1 MEKMKKVLIGIFFII
16 FVSCSPKYYEN
27 SADKEVYGIMKE
39 KTEKAKKSKMPVKI
53 SEDTQKETFILSFKE
68 ALLIASNK
76 NKDYQTTKENVYLS
90 ILDLTYQRYLFKP
103 NFTFEGDIKWNKTSD
118 ENKISS
124 NLNLNLIQ
132 KLSTAGNITF
142 NIGEAILKYLSG
154 DKEKAFQSILSMN
167 LFQPL
172 FKGAGKKIALE
183 NLVQSE
189 RNVIYQIRDF
199 LRYQK
204 SFSIDITKDYL
215 NLFLYKKRMEN
226 YYTNY
231 LNLKDTRERIE
242 MLSEAGR
249 IAPFQVDQARQ
260 NEFTAYQR
268 WIDAQNLYYSS
279 LDSFK
284 IKLGLPPSC
293 NLVLMDKEIENL
305 FENPLPEIKIDT
317 EKFINYALEN
327 RLDLITE
334 YEKVEDSRRQLE
346 IALNNLKNEIGLS
359 ASIISSGETKE
370 NLNID
375 LNTPTYSLGIDFN
388 IPFNKLPQ
396 RNEYKKAIIQYER
409 AKRSFDKK
417 VDTVKKEI
425 IDSYRNLEE
434 SYQSYIIQL
443 NSLKLAEKRVESTD
457 LLLQAGRATT
467 RDLLES
473 QEAYLSAKN
482 NVINSI
488 VSFILEYLNF
498 LYITE
503 KLEVDENG
511 IWKGDINEILKTL

>member
-1 MEKMKKVLIGIFFII
+1 MKRNILFIFSMVLL
-16 FVSCSPKYYEN
+16 VSCSPKYYEK
-27 SADKEVYGIMKE
+27 SADKEVYEILN
-39 KTEKAKKSKMPVKI
+39 KKSEKVKKDKMPVNL
-53 SEDTQKETFILSFKE
+53 SEDIQKETVILSLKD
-68 ALLIASNK
+68 ALILASNK
-76 NKDYQTTKENVYLS
+76 NREYQTAKENVYLS
-90 ILDLTYQRYLFKP
+90 VLDLTYQRYLFKP
-103 NFTFEGDIKWNKTSD
+103 RITLTGNINWSKSD
-118 ENKISS
+118 EETINS

-132 KLSTAGNITF
+132 TLATAGEVTF
-142 NIGEAILKYLSG
+142 NIGEAILQYLTG
-154 DKEKAFQSILSMN
+154 DKEKAFQSILSLN

-172 FKGAGKKIALE
+172 FKGAGRKIALE
-183 NLVQSE
+183 NLIQSE
-189 RNVIYQIRDF
+189 RNTVYQIRDF

-204 SFSIDITKDYL
+204 SFSIEITRDYL

-231 LNLKDTRERIE
+231 MNLKDTRERIE

-249 IAPFQVDQARQ
+249 IAAFQVDQARQ
-260 NEFTAYQR
+260 NEYTAYQR

-284 IKLGLPPSC
+284 MKLGLSPSY
-293 NLVLMDKEIENL
+293 NLILTDKEIEEL
-305 FENPLPEIKIDT
+305 FEKPLSEVKIDT
-317 EKFINYALEN
+317 EEFIKYALEN

-334 YEKVEDSRRQLE
+334 YEKVEDSKRKVE
-346 IALNNLKNEIGLS
+346 IALNNLKNSINMN
-359 ASIISSGETKE
+359 ASIKSSGDIKDRP
-370 NLNID
+370 NID
-375 LNTPTYSLGIDFN
+375 LNSPQYSLGIDFN

-396 RNEYKKAIIQYER
+396 RNEYKRALIQYER

-443 NSLKLAEKRVESTD
+443 NSFKLAERRVESTD

-467 RDLLES
+467 RDLLEA
-473 QEAYLSAKN
+473 QDAYLSAKN

-498 LYITE
+498 LYTTE
-503 KLEVDENG
+503 KLEIDENG
-511 IWKGDINEILKTL
+511 IWKGDINEILKTF